1 MVKILKLN
9 TGEEVTG
16 EFVMLKDDS
25 VVLKRPMTIVYR
37 FHPLSSYPSVKLV
50 KYMIFSKED
59 TFEFKHSDI
68 VNNTYAREAF
78 VEYYTHVLESFDNK
92 MDESIDEELRNA
104 IKQDKNIKNKFYENL
119 LEQMP
124 TPKNVN

>member
-9 TGEEVTG
+9 NGEEVAG
-16 EFVMLKDDS
+16 EFVMIKESS
-25 VVLKRPMTIVYR
+25 VILKRPMKIMYR

-50 KYMIFSKED
+50 KYMIFSNDE
-59 TFEFKHSDI
+59 TFCFNQSDI
-68 VNNTYAREAF
+68 VNDTHARKAF
-78 VEYYTHVLESFDNK
+78 VEYYNHVLESFDGK

-104 IKQDKNIKNKFYENL
+104 IKQDKNMKEKFYENL

-124 TPKNVN
+124 TPKNAN

>member
-37 FHPLSSYPSVKLV
+37 FHPLSSYPSVKLI
-50 KYMIFSKED
+50 KYMIFSKDD
-59 TFEFKHSDI
+59 TFEFKQSDI
-68 VNNTYAREAF
+68 INNTYAREAF
-78 VEYYTHVLESFDNK
+78 VEYYNHVLESFDNK
-92 MDESIDEELRNA
+92 MDDSIDEELRNA
-104 IKQDKNIKNKFYENL
+104 IKQDKNTKDKFYENL

>member
-1 MVKILKLN
+1 MVRILKLN

-37 FHPLSSYPSVKLV
+37 FHPLSSYPSVKLI
-50 KYMIFSKED
+50 KYMIFSKDD
-59 TFEFKHSDI
+59 TFEFKQSDI
-68 VNNTYAREAF
+68 INNTYAREAF
-78 VEYYTHVLESFDNK
+78 VEYYNHVLESFDNK
-92 MDESIDEELRNA
+92 MDDSIDEELRNA
-104 IKQDKNIKNKFYENL
+104 IKQDKNTKDKFYENL

>member
-9 TGEEVTG
+9 TGEEVAG
-16 EFVMLKDDS
+16 EFVTLKDNA
-25 VVLKRPMTIVYR
+25 VALKRPMTIMYR
-37 FHPLSSYPSVKLV
+37 FHPLSSFPSVKLV
-50 KYMIFSKED
+50 KYMIFSEEE
-59 TFEFKHSDI
+59 TFYFNLSDI
-68 VNNTYAREAF
+68 VNDTHARKAF
-78 VEYYTHVLESFDNK
+78 VEYYNHVLESFDNK

-104 IKQDKNIKNKFYENL
+104 VKQDKNIKEKLYENI

>member
-9 TGEEVTG
+9 TGEEVVG
-16 EFVMLKDDS
+16 EFVTMRDDA

-37 FHPLSSYPSVKLV
+37 FHPLSSYPSVKLI
-50 KYMIFSKED
+50 KYMIFSNED
-59 TFEFKHSDI
+59 AFEFKQSDI
-68 VNNTYAREAF
+68 INNTYAREAF
-78 VEYYTHVLESFDNK
+78 VEYYNHVLESFDNK
-92 MDESIDEELRNA
+92 MDDSIDEELRNA
-104 IKQDKNIKNKFYENL
+104 IKQDKNMKDKFYESL

>member
-9 TGEEVTG
+9 TGEEVVG

-25 VVLKRPMTIVYR
+25 ILLKRPMTIVYR

-59 TFEFKHSDI
+59 AFEFKQSDI
-68 VNNTYAREAF
+68 INNTYAREAF
-78 VEYYTHVLESFDNK
+78 VEYYNHVLESFDNK
-92 MDESIDEELRNA
+92 MDDSIDEELRNA
-104 IKQDKNIKNKFYENL
+104 IKQDKNIKDKFYENL

>member
-37 FHPLSSYPSVKLV
+37 FHPLSSYPSVKLI
-50 KYMIFSKED
+50 KYMIFSKDD
-59 TFEFKHSDI
+59 TFEFKQSDI
-68 VNNTYAREAF
+68 INNTYAREAF
-78 VEYYTHVLESFDNK
+78 IEYYNHVLESFDNK
-92 MDESIDEELRNA
+92 MDDSIDEELRNA
-104 IKQDKNIKNKFYENL
+104 IKQDKNTKDKFYENL